1 MALVYLGPFL
11 GKPMD
16 SSLVQFIHTVS
27 GDHYFRVEDDLGNG
41 FVRLRAAEAQRRQ
54 ALQDIRSF
62 EDVIIE
68 LLRNARDAHAH
79 AIFVATWT
87 EDSKRFATILDD
99 GDGIPASMHQT
110 VFEPFVTSK
119 LDSFHSD
126 KWGVH
131 GRGMALY
138 SIKQN
143 VSAARIL
150 ASETGLGSVFHIES
164 DLNRLGEKRDQ
175 STYPTIS
182 KNAEGKPIL
191 RGPHNIIRTVMEF
204 AIEERN
210 HISVY
215 LGSSAQVVSTLYYLG
230 SDAASKLSYIFESYD
245 ESTPYLQRF
254 AYVDDAESLANLA
267 NSLGFPLSQRSAH
280 RILNGEIKPLPLHL
294 EYLRKEGKP
303 SGRPTS
309 TLKSSDKGKAHLA
322 SSKISFSKEDLAGF
336 SKAVMHSYDD
346 LAEAYYLDKNVE
358 PNIAAKSGNLIISI
372 PLHSRDFTGDS

>member
-1 MALVYLGPFL
+1 
-11 GKPMD
+11 MD
-16 SSLVQFIHTVS
+16 SSLEQFIHTVS
-27 GDHYFRVEDDLGNG
+27 GDEYFRVEDDLGNG

-87 EDSKRFATILDD
+87 EDSKRFVTMLDD

-215 LGSSAQVVSTLYYLG
+215 LGSSAQVVSTLYHLG
-230 SDAASKLSYIFESYD
+230 SSAASKLSYIFENYD
-245 ESTPYLQRF
+245 ETTPYLQRF

>member
-1 MALVYLGPFL
+1 
-11 GKPMD
+11 MD
-16 SSLVQFIHTVS
+16 SSLEQFIHTVS
-27 GDHYFRVEDDLGNG
+27 GDQYFRVEDDLGNG
-41 FVRLRAAEAQRRQ
+41 YVRLRAAEAQRRQ

-68 LLRNARDAHAH
+68 LLRNSRDAHAH

-87 EDSKRFATILDD
+87 EGSKRFATILDD

-143 VSAARIL
+143 VSVARIL

-164 DLNRLGEKRDQ
+164 DLNCLGEKRDQ

-182 KNAEGKPIL
+182 KNDDGKPVL

-215 LGSSAQVVSTLYYLG
+215 LGSSAQIVSTLYHLG
-230 SDAASKLSYIFESYD
+230 SSAASKLSYIFESYD

-254 AYVDDAESLANLA
+254 AYVDDAESLAALA

-294 EYLRKEGKP
+294 EYLSKEGNP
-303 SGRPTS
+303 SGKPTS
-309 TLKSSDKGKAHLA
+309 ILKTSERNKAHTA
-322 SSKISFSKEDLAGF
+322 SPKVSFSKDDLATF
-336 SKAVMHSYDD
+336 SKAVMQSYTD
-346 LAEAYYLDKNVE
+346 LAQAYYLDENVE
-358 PNIAAKSGNLIISI
+358 PNIATKGGNITISI
-372 PLHSRDFTGDS
+372 PLYTRDFTGDS

>member
-1 MALVYLGPFL
+1 M
-11 GKPMD
+11 
-16 SSLVQFIHTVS
+16 
-27 GDHYFRVEDDLGNG
+27 
-41 FVRLRAAEAQRRQ
+41 RAM
-54 ALQDIRSF
+54 S
-62 EDVIIE
+62 
-68 LLRNARDAHAH
+68 HAH

-215 LGSSAQVVSTLYYLG
+215 LGSSAQVVSTLYHLG
-230 SDAASKLSYIFESYD
+230 SNAASKLSYIFESYD

-267 NSLGFPLSQRSAH
+267 NSLGFPLFSTKCSSYFKWRNKTSSSSFGMFKQ
-280 RILNGEIKPLPLHL
+280 
-294 EYLRKEGKP
+294 
-303 SGRPTS
+303 GR
-309 TLKSSDKGKAHLA
+309 
-322 SSKISFSKEDLAGF
+322 
-336 SKAVMHSYDD
+336 
-346 LAEAYYLDKNVE
+346 
-358 PNIAAKSGNLIISI
+358 
-372 PLHSRDFTGDS
+372 